1 MRAEILL
8 KYDERERLLARTSHE
23 SPARSVLKSA
33 EPKSNQPQ
41 LVTISCDEQ
50 AAADI
55 LRVAHPHHGSTWRV
69 MHKQMKRLGLLKSI
83 LNEDKASITVKTSR
97 P

>member
-8 KYDERERLLARTSHE
+8 KHDEKERLLARTSYS
-23 SPARSVLKSA
+23 SPARSVLNRA

-41 LVTISCDEQ
+41 FVSISCNEQ

-55 LRVAHPHHGSTWRV
+55 LRVAQRHYGNTWRV

-83 LNEDKASITVKTSR
+83 VNER
-97 P
+97 

>member
-8 KYDERERLLARTSHE
+8 KYDEKERLLATASRK
-23 SPARSVLKSA
+23 SPARSVLNRA

-55 LRVAHPHHGSTWRV
+55 LRVAQRHHGSTWRV

-83 LNEDKASITVKTSR
+83 LNER
-97 P
+97 

>member
-8 KYDERERLLARTSHE
+8 KYDEKERLLARASRK
-23 SPARSVLKSA
+23 SPARSVLNRA

-55 LRVAHPHHGSTWRV
+55 LRIAQRHHGSTWRV
-69 MHKQMKRLGLLKSI
+69 MHSQMKRLGLLKSI
-83 LNEDKASITVKTSR
+83 LKER
-97 P
+97 

>member
-8 KYDERERLLARTSHE
+8 KYDEKERLLARASRK
-23 SPARSVLKSA
+23 SPARSVLNRAVS
-33 EPKSNQPQ
+33 KSNQPQ

-55 LRVAHPHHGSTWRV
+55 LRVAHPHHGSTWRI

-83 LNEDKASITVKTSR
+83 LDER
-97 P
+97 

>member
-1 MRAEILL
+1 MRAEIIL
-8 KYDERERLLARTSHE
+8 KHDEKERLLASASRE
-23 SPARSVLKSA
+23 STARSVLDRA
-33 EPKSNQPQ
+33 EPKRNQPQ

-55 LRVAHPHHGSTWRV
+55 LRVAHWDHGSTWRI

-83 LNEDKASITVKTSR
+83 LNDKLGQKRTAL
-97 P
+97 

>member
-8 KYDERERLLARTSHE
+8 KYDEKERLLATASDK
-23 SPARSVLKSA
+23 SPARWVLNRA
-33 EPKSNQPQ
+33 EPKRNQPH

-55 LRVAHPHHGSTWRV
+55 LRVAEGHHGSTWRV

-83 LNEDKASITVKTSR
+83 LNER
-97 P
+97 